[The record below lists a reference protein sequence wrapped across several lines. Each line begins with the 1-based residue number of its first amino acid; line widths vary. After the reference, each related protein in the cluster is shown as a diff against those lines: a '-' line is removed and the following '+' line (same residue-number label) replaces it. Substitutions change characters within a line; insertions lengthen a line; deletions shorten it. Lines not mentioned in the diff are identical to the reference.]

1 MLEETRSCEWVW
13 LRGTLDAEMLSAA
26 VSDVAAA
33 HPMLTARWSDGAWR
47 TPADALKLQVEHL
60 PDALTRD
67 TMLARSWEG
76 GDAHLADVTLLRT
89 PSRDLLRVRVP
100 HARTDARA
108 GAQVIADLAE
118 AYDRRRRGDTPLGS
132 VDCAPWPT
140 ERLFRTTWRHRLLAV
155 GRLLGD
161 ALRRPGWSTSGS
173 APSRGAGVH
182 VAELVP
188 GALEHLRAK
197 ARDEGTS
204 VHVLLTLAVARV
216 TGARRLMDLA
226 TVHTMASEDLA
237 RRADLLVVPWVLH
250 IPDDDAAAAL
260 AIRAQVDAVKQGGAL
275 AELARLAIYDALARW
290 LPVERAAAL
299 TFRHVVKA
307 DVASTNPGPVRVALD
322 MFGDVPI
329 DDFLNFPHA
338 VPPARRIFAWTTF
351 RGRLRLV
358 VQWRDGDPVTA
369 RAQTEAICARLGLRV
384 DPTGP
389 PDEHDR
395 AQGPTP

>member
-13 LRGTLDAEMLSAA
+13 LRGRLDADLLRAA

-33 HPMLTARWSDGAWR
+33 HPMLTARWSDGAWQ
-47 TPADALKLQVEHL
+47 TPADALTLRVEQL
-60 PDALTRD
+60 PDGLTRD
-67 TMLARSWEG
+67 ATLARSWEG
-76 GDAHLADVTLLRT
+76 GDAHLADVTLLRS

-118 AYDRRRRGDTPLGS
+118 AYERRRRGAAPLGTLDS
-132 VDCAPWPT
+132 APWPT

-155 GRLLGD
+155 SRLLGD
-161 ALRRPGWSTSGS
+161 ALRRPGWSTDGGVSS
-173 APSRGAGVH
+173 TGAGVH
-182 VAELVP
+182 LAELDP
-188 GALEHLRAK
+188 DALAHLRAK

-250 IPDDDAAAAL
+250 VPDEDAAAAL
-260 AIRAQVDAVKQGGAL
+260 AIRAQVDAVKEGGAL
-275 AELARLAIYDALARW
+275 AELARLAMYDALARW

-299 TFRHVVKA
+299 TFRHIVKA
-307 DVASTNPGPVRVALD
+307 DVASTNPGPVRVALEA
-322 MFGDVPI
+322 FGDVPI
-329 DDFLNFPHA
+329 EDFLNFPHA

-358 VQWRDGDPVTA
+358 VQWRDGDPATA
-369 RAQTEAICARLGLRV
+369 RSQAAAICARLGLRL
-384 DPTGP
+384 DPTGTCP
-389 PDEHDR
+389 
-395 AQGPTP
+395 G